1 MLVYFD
7 RRFVGSCW
15 SAQLIGIIR
24 CDLYGGRMRWEEKK
38 MKESSE
44 KKLHE
49 LRKELF
55 ILDAEHPRCG
65 LKKVYRVVS
74 RWVAKIIHTTTAT
87 AKHTTPTAAQRYG
100 KTKNNSQNFAFIKS
114 EFIAPLSMIL
124 QISTRAVDPIDDEPR
139 ARFRSAYEWTNVTKH
154 TSQRAYT
161 TDWAEK
167 KKVNEKRKRHS
178 QALQR
183 GEQQQPS
190 DQSKKE
196 KRKKEEKCIFI
207 HEAAIS
213 PMELETRCCLTRKIK
228 KAGARCWV
236 QFLV

>member
-24 CDLYGGRMRWEEKK
+24 CDDCDVLMVVVAWDEKK
-38 MKESSE
+38 RRWKSRA
-44 KKLHE
+44 KNCKNWG
-49 LRKELF
+49 ELF
-55 ILDAEHPRCG
+55 ILEAEHPRCG

-74 RWVAKIIHTTTAT
+74 RWVAKIIHTTPTT
-87 AKHTTPTAAQRYG
+87 AKLSTPTATQRYG

-114 EFIAPLSMIL
+114 KFIAPRFSRGLSIPLMM
-124 QISTRAVDPIDDEPR
+124 SRVRAFVAHMNGQMWQNTHLSEHIHSWE
-139 ARFRSAYEWTNVTKH
+139 E
-154 TSQRAYT
+154 
-161 TDWAEK
+161 

-196 KRKKEEKCIFI
+196 KRKKEEKIYI
-207 HEAAIS
+207 YPRSSNKPNGTGDSLLLPH
-213 PMELETRCCLTRKIK
+213 K
-228 KAGARCWV
+228 KK
-236 QFLV
+236 